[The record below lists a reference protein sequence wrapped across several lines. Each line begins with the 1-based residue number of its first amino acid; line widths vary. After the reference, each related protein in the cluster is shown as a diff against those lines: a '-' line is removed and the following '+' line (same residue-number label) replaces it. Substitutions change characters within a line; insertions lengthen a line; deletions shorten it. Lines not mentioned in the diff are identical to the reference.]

1 MRTETITVEED
12 VLWSDARNVSWD
24 KDERTKLSMR
34 MVWAIG
40 KQGKV
45 RTSCWTRD
53 RRQFWGGRFLNLT
66 RPFLVLSAGKEV
78 AEADLTL
85 GIVKGRGL
93 KTSLK
98 VSEAHVLS
106 QTIAD
111 GSTRSLR
118 PRRR

>member
-1 MRTETITVEED
+1 M
-12 VLWSDARNVSWD
+12 
-24 KDERTKLSMR
+24 
-34 MVWAIG
+34 
-40 KQGKV
+40 
-45 RTSCWTRD
+45 
-53 RRQFWGGRFLNLT
+53 
-66 RPFLVLSAGKEV
+66 LSAGKEV

-106 QTIAD
+106 QAIAD